1 MNLFSPFLMSPRLWV
16 LLACCLL
23 GTNQAL
29 AQTFKMPCVVEGV
42 IPALDDQKISSE
54 KIDVEIQTMGKNIFL
69 KTNGSKL
76 YQVIASSLTTE
87 DFVGKNLNSGKQLG
101 AQRKHQLTGFM
112 SEIRIERETVT
123 LYAFNDIV
131 YRGKNVRLQFQGP
144 CTLPAQ

>member
-1 MNLFSPFLMSPRLWV
+1 MTPTLLIPWLPRLLAV
-16 LLACCLL
+16 LACGVL
-23 GTNQAL
+23 GTELAV

-42 IPALDDQKISSE
+42 IASLEDQKIPSE

-69 KTNGSKL
+69 KTSGSKL

-87 DFVGKNLNSGKQLG
+87 DFVGKNLTSAKQLG

-112 SEIRIERETVT
+112 SEIRIERDTIT

-131 YRGKNVRLQFQGP
+131 YRGRNVRLQFQGP
-144 CTLPAQ
+144 CTLPPQ

>member
-1 MNLFSPFLMSPRLWV
+1 MNLFLPKPRSPRLWIAVVCCV
-16 LLACCLL
+16 LSMPP
-23 GTNQAL
+23 AL

-42 IPALDDQKISSE
+42 IPAFEDLKIASE
-54 KIDVEIQTMGKNIFL
+54 KIEVEIQTMGKNVFL

-76 YQVIASSLTTE
+76 YQVMASSLITE
-87 DFVGKNLNSGKQLG
+87 DFAGKNLTSAKQLG

>member
-1 MNLFSPFLMSPRLWV
+1 MSKFRPW
-16 LLACCLL
+16 AK
-23 GTNQAL
+23 
-29 AQTFKMPCVVEGV
+29 TF
-42 IPALDDQKISSE
+42 
-54 KIDVEIQTMGKNIFL
+54 FL

-87 DFVGKNLNSGKQLG
+87 DFVGKNLNSAKQMG

-112 SEIRIERETVT
+112 SEIRIERETIT

>member
-1 MNLFSPFLMSPRLWV
+1 MKLFLFKPLSPCRWLAVVCCVLGMSPTW
-16 LLACCLL
+16 
-23 GTNQAL
+23 

-42 IPALDDQKISSE
+42 IPAVDDLKIPSE

-87 DFVGKNLNSGKQLG
+87 DFVGKNLNSAKQLG

-123 LYAFNDIV
+123 LYATNDIV

>member
-1 MNLFSPFLMSPRLWV
+1 MKLSLLNPLSPRLWG
-16 LLACCLL
+16 LLACCAL
-23 GTNQAL
+23 GMQGAV

-42 IPALDDQKISSE
+42 IPALDEQKIPSE

-76 YQVIASSLTTE
+76 YQVVVNSLTTE
-87 DFVGKNLNSGKQLG
+87 DFVGKNLNSSKQLG
-101 AQRKHQLTGFM
+101 AQRKHQLTGFL

-144 CTLPAQ
+144 CTLPVQ

>member
-1 MNLFSPFLMSPRLWV
+1 MKLFLLKPLSPCGWLALVCCVWGMSPAV
-16 LLACCLL
+16 
-23 GTNQAL
+23 

-42 IPALDDQKISSE
+42 IAAVDDLKIPSE

-87 DFVGKNLNSGKQLG
+87 DFVGKNLNSAKQLG

-112 SEIRIERETVT
+112 SEIRIERETIT

>member
-1 MNLFSPFLMSPRLWV
+1 MKLFLFKPLSPCGWLAVVCCVLGMSPTW
-16 LLACCLL
+16 
-23 GTNQAL
+23 

-42 IPALDDQKISSE
+42 IPAVDDLKIPSE

-87 DFVGKNLNSGKQLG
+87 DFVGRNLNSAKQLG

-123 LYAFNDIV
+123 LYATNDIV